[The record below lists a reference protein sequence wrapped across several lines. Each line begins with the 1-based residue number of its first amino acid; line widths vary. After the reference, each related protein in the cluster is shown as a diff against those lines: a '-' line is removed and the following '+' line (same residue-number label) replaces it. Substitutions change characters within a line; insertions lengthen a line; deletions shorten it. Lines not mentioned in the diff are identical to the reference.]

1 VEGNKKDNER
11 AHCRRA
17 PSANAASYDKTLEKL
32 HKLADRARALRHDID
47 PRRVDRAAGL
57 TLEQIW
63 HEYNGFSHLLEGPPK
78 NDAFFS
84 FLLQQLEVI
93 IDLSNFAK
101 ECKAGPIFGQVPK
114 GMDDRWYWE
123 YWIVRLWNLF
133 QRHDLNVSAR
143 KDIYK
148 MKPGRESKFVL
159 FVDQLQKFLPER
171 SRQFTASYDALTQGI
186 HRARES
192 MQREIEAI
200 KKRESAALARLSQHV
215 EERVKEQA
223 RRKLAERA
231 EAATWRLRDFRALLD
246 AELKTELSD
255 AERAELNE
263 KMELALKSNDAVDL
277 FRAGLLDAAEGA
289 AMSLLERF
297 PDAHDGYDRLGMV
310 YAAQADRN
318 DRLGEVD
325 KAQKNKREAAECY
338 RKAIEVIRRHPD
350 DFGSSLK
357 KTFEELVKQLD
368 PPAKR
373 ARSGSARKGQSKPPA
388 A

>member
-1 VEGNKKDNER
+1 
-11 AHCRRA
+11 
-17 PSANAASYDKTLEKL
+17 
-32 HKLADRARALRHDID
+32 
-47 PRRVDRAAGL
+47 VDRAAGL

-101 ECKAGPIFGQVPK
+101 ECKADPIFGQVPK

-200 KKRESAALARLSQHV
+200 KKESLQPLPVYPSTSKSASKSKRGGNLLSAP
-215 EERVKEQA
+215 R
-223 RRKLAERA
+223 
-231 EAATWRLRDFRALLD
+231 RLRGDFVTS
-246 AELKTELSD
+246 EPFWMQ
-255 AERAELNE
+255 N
-263 KMELALKSNDAVDL
+263 
-277 FRAGLLDAAEGA
+277 
-289 AMSLLERF
+289 
-297 PDAHDGYDRLGMV
+297 
-310 YAAQADRN
+310 
-318 DRLGEVD
+318 
-325 KAQKNKREAAECY
+325 
-338 RKAIEVIRRHPD
+338 
-350 DFGSSLK
+350 
-357 KTFEELVKQLD
+357 
-368 PPAKR
+368 
-373 ARSGSARKGQSKPPA
+373 
-388 A
+388 